1 MNDYSKKTLLEL
13 INEIIWFDK
22 PFRLKEIFKRL
33 LGVTNDLQEQI
44 DNLSSG
50 SEPPYKV
57 YSARIR
63 GLVGSALPPTVNVL
77 ENTLGV
83 TVTYDLSFFGGDTG
97 YLLKATPG
105 TFPQNKFWATP
116 SNDGGTGIKLAWLND
131 GQIILS
137 SPNGGNSINEVYI
150 EIRVYN

>member
-1 MNDYSKKTLLEL
+1 MGFVNKQIGWSNESNLLQYILKQLVALTAVLSK
-13 INEIIWFDK
+13 I
-22 PFRLKEIFKRL
+22 
-33 LGVTNDLQEQI
+33 
-44 DNLSSG
+44 SG
-50 SEPPYKV
+50 GGTPYTPPYKV

-83 TVTYDLSFFGGDTG
+83 TVTYGLSFFGGDTG
-97 YLLKATPG
+97 YLLIATPG

-137 SPNGGNSINEVYI
+137 SPNGGNSINELYI